1 MEVILLKNIDKV
13 GDKHELIKVR
23 NGFGRNW
30 LIPQGLAIVANT
42 SNRKRLDEMVRQL
55 ASKEAKMLNEF
66 REMANKI
73 NEGRLTITSK
83 AGTSGRLFGSVGA
96 AQIAAA
102 MRAQLGLDI
111 ERKKI
116 AMDDVKELGAHTAS
130 INLHKEVVATLNFDV
145 VGESVA

>member
-66 REMANKI
+66 REMAGKI

-102 MRAQLGLDI
+102 MRSQLGLDI

-116 AMDDVKELGAHTAS
+116 AMEDVKELGTHTAS
-130 INLHKEVVATLNFDV
+130 INLHKEVVATLTFDV
-145 VGESVA
+145 VSDSAA